1 MREQIHHETVTP
13 AEWLFCS
20 DGLLPC
26 FRDNETGIRNGPAF
40 FQQARRAPLH
50 GSPLQPAC
58 QTAGSPT
65 GRPPRHP
72 QQRSPA
78 SQQPPATGGA
88 APTSRLP
95 RDRSRNGG
103 QTGTAATRRAAVPC
117 ALLHKP
123 AGPPRPAVP
132 LHNPPGHHAPPSPC
146 ITRRATSA
154 RRPSPP
160 GKARTSSPARAA
172 AHARPLHPFCGGATR
187 RAPPSPLR
195 ETRTTPPARAAAHAR
210 PLHPFCGGA
219 TRRAPPSPLW
229 ETRTTPPA
237 RAAAH
242 ARPLHPFC
250 GGATSARRPLP
261 SGKTRTTPPARAAAH
276 ARPLHP
282 FCGGSTRRAPPS
294 PLGKREPRP
303 QRAPLRMPDRYIR
316 SVAGP
321 PGARRFAAEGGG
333 RAAENIFFLIPEY
346 HLTTA

>member
-132 LHNPPGHHAPPSPC
+132 LHNPPGHQ
-146 ITRRATSA
+146 
-154 RRPSPP
+154 
-160 GKARTSSPARAA
+160 
-172 AHARPLHPFCGGATR
+172 
-187 RAPPSPLR
+187 RAPP
-195 ETRTTPPARAAAHAR
+195 
-210 PLHPFCGGA
+210 F
-219 TRRAPPSPLW
+219 
-229 ETRTTPPA
+229 
-237 RAAAH
+237 
-242 ARPLHPFC
+242 
-250 GGATSARRPLP
+250 P
-261 SGKTRTTPPARAAAH
+261 SGKSAYQ
-276 ARPLHP
+276 
-282 FCGGSTRRAPPS
+282 F
-294 PLGKREPRP
+294 PRL
-303 QRAPLRMPDRYIR
+303 APLRMPDRYIR

>member
-160 GKARTSSPARAA
+160 GKARTSSPGSRRCAC
-172 AHARPLHPFCGGATR
+172 PTATSVPWR
-187 RAPPSPLR
+187 GH
-195 ETRTTPPARAAAHAR
+195 PARAA
-210 PLHPFCGGA
+210 
-219 TRRAPPSPLW
+219 SP
-229 ETRTTPPA
+229 
-237 RAAAH
+237 
-242 ARPLHPFC
+242 
-250 GGATSARRPLP
+250 
-261 SGKTRTTPPARAAAH
+261 
-276 ARPLHP
+276 
-282 FCGGSTRRAPPS
+282 
-294 PLGKREPRP
+294 RE
-303 QRAPLRMPDRYIR
+303 
-316 SVAGP
+316 
-321 PGARRFAAEGGG
+321 EGGG
-333 RAAENIFFLIPEY
+333 PPKIYFFSSPN
-346 HLTTA
+346 TT

>member
-1 MREQIHHETVTP
+1 MRP
-13 AEWLFCS
+13 AYGMGRRSFSRPGALRFTAAPCS
-20 DGLLPC
+20 RL
-26 FRDNETGIRNGPAF
+26 AK
-40 FQQARRAPLH
+40 RRAVQQ
-50 GSPLQPAC
+50 G
-58 QTAGSPT
+58 
-65 GRPPRHP
+65 GRPAIT

-103 QTGTAATRRAAVPC
+103 QNRHGS
-117 ALLHKP
+117 HP
-123 AGPPRPAVP
+123 AGPQSPAP
-132 LHNPPGHHAPPSPC
+132 SCINPPGHHAPPSPCITRRATTPRRPHC

-160 GKARTSSPARAA
+160 GKARTSSPGSRRCACPTATSVLWWGHPGAR
-172 AHARPLHPFCGGATR
+172 RPL
-187 RAPPSPLR
+187 PSGKR
-195 ETRTTPPARAAAHAR
+195 EPRPPARAAAHAR

-250 GGATSARRPLP
+250 GGATRRAPPSPLRGKARTSSPGSRRCACPTATSVPWAGPPGARRPPP
-261 SGKTRTTPPARAAAH
+261 SGKREPRPPARAAAH

-282 FCGGSTRRAPPS
+282 FRGGATRRAPLRRGRRGAGRRKYIFSHPRI
-294 PLGKREPRP
+294 PLDN
-303 QRAPLRMPDRYIR
+303 RMILAIINNRYR
-316 SVAGP
+316 
-321 PGARRFAAEGGG
+321 
-333 RAAENIFFLIPEY
+333 Y
-346 HLTTA
+346 